1 MVVCI
6 KGGDRADEHEIKKLL
21 NDIQKTEDKIAE
33 LQEHLKRQN
42 TLRQQME
49 DIEIIKSFRSMKLD
63 SRSLLVLLDGI
74 QKGTVTI
81 QMDEDGGIT
90 VEDAKAPQKKENNAE
105 VHRPP
110 VGQMTE
116 REVLDDEE

>member
-1 MVVCI
+1 MNM
-6 KGGDRADEHEIKKLL
+6 KLKKLL

-49 DIEIIKSFRSMKLD
+49 DIEIVKSFRSMKLD

-74 QKGTVTI
+74 QKGPLRSRWMRTVVSRWR
-81 QMDEDGGIT
+81 M
-90 VEDAKAPQKKENNAE
+90 QKLRRKRKTTQKFTDHLL
-105 VHRPP
+105 VR
-110 VGQMTE
+110 
-116 REVLDDEE
+116 

>member
-1 MVVCI
+1 MNM
-6 KGGDRADEHEIKKLL
+6 KLKKLL

-49 DIEIIKSFRSMKLD
+49 DIEIVKSFRSMKLD

-81 QMDEDGGIT
+81 QMRT
-90 VEDAKAPQKKENNAE
+90 VVSRWRMQKLRRKRKTTQKFTDHLL
-105 VHRPP
+105 VR
-110 VGQMTE
+110 
-116 REVLDDEE
+116 

>member
-1 MVVCI
+1 MNM
-6 KGGDRADEHEIKKLL
+6 KLKKLL

-49 DIEIIKSFRSMKLD
+49 DIEIVKSFRSMKLD
-63 SRSLLVLLDGI
+63 SRSLLDGI

>member
-1 MVVCI
+1 MNM
-6 KGGDRADEHEIKKLL
+6 KLKKLL

-49 DIEIIKSFRSMKLD
+49 DIEIVKSFRSMKLD

-81 QMDEDGGIT
+81 QDEDGGIT
-90 VEDAKAPQKKENNAE
+90 VEDAKAPQKKENNTE